1 MNNEEMKR
9 SLREL
14 CRIESVAGIDVSD
27 DAPYGAGCAQALDYA
42 LELCRRLG
50 FETKLCENHRCG
62 WAQIGTGETVVG
74 ILAHLDVVPAGSGWS
89 HPAYDLSEENGRLYG
104 RGVSDDKGPTIA
116 CIYAMKDILGAGLPL
131 KRRVRIIFGQS
142 EESGDWDDMAY
153 YREHE
158 ELPVF
163 GFTPD
168 ADFPA
173 IYGEKRLL
181 NYKLTMPLEESG
193 LLDIRG
199 GSASNV
205 VPDHCEARLLIDGR
219 EKCITASGKASHA
232 STPEDGE
239 NAIAALA
246 AKLASLLPQSPF
258 VRFYRDR
265 IGSSLNGELMG
276 CALSDV
282 ESGKLTMNVGTV
294 GVADKSIVM
303 EIDVRAPVTFEAASV
318 TEPLRRAA
326 AEYGIEV
333 TLTQDTP
340 PVYMDKNG
348 AVIRKLLAVYREE
361 TGDFSEPTVIGGG
374 TYARAMDHIVAF
386 GPMFPGRELTEHQRN
401 EYLLDEDFCR
411 LRSIYRKAI
420 LALASD

>member
-1 MNNEEMKR
+1 MTR
-9 SLREL
+9 
-14 CRIESVAGIDVSD
+14 
-27 DAPYGAGCAQALDYA
+27 PTAQALDYV

-62 WAQIGTGETVVG
+62 WAQIGAGETVVG

-116 CIYAMKDILGAGLPL
+116 CIYAMKDILDAGLPL

-181 NYKLTMPLEESG
+181 NYTLTMPLEGSG

-219 EKCITASGKASHA
+219 ESCISASGKASHA

-294 GVADKSIVM
+294 GVTDGNLVM
-303 EIDVRAPVTFEAASV
+303 EIDVRAPVTFEAAAV

-326 AEYGIEV
+326 AEYGIEAA
-333 TLTQDTP
+333 LTQDTP

-401 EYLLDEDFCR
+401 EYLLAEDFCR

>member
-50 FETKLCENHRCG
+50 FETKLCDKHRCG
-62 WAQIGTGETVVG
+62 WAQIGAGDTVVG

-89 HPAYDLSEENGRLYG
+89 HPAYDLTEENGRLYG

-116 CIYAMKDILGAGLPL
+116 CIYAMKDILDAGLPL

-193 LLDIRG
+193 LLDICG
-199 GSASNV
+199 GS
-205 VPDHCEARLLIDGR
+205 
-219 EKCITASGKASHA
+219 
-232 STPEDGE
+232 
-239 NAIAALA
+239 
-246 AKLASLLPQSPF
+246 
-258 VRFYRDR
+258 
-265 IGSSLNGELMG
+265 SS
-276 CALSDV
+276 CS
-282 ESGKLTMNVGTV
+282 
-294 GVADKSIVM
+294 
-303 EIDVRAPVTFEAASV
+303 R
-318 TEPLRRAA
+318 
-326 AEYGIEV
+326 
-333 TLTQDTP
+333 
-340 PVYMDKNG
+340 
-348 AVIRKLLAVYREE
+348 
-361 TGDFSEPTVIGGG
+361 
-374 TYARAMDHIVAF
+374 
-386 GPMFPGRELTEHQRN
+386 
-401 EYLLDEDFCR
+401 
-411 LRSIYRKAI
+411 
-420 LALASD
+420 

>member
-1 MNNEEMKR
+1 
-9 SLREL
+9 
-14 CRIESVAGIDVSD
+14 
-27 DAPYGAGCAQALDYA
+27 
-42 LELCRRLG
+42 
-50 FETKLCENHRCG
+50 
-62 WAQIGTGETVVG
+62 
-74 ILAHLDVVPAGSGWS
+74 
-89 HPAYDLSEENGRLYG
+89 
-104 RGVSDDKGPTIA
+104 
-116 CIYAMKDILGAGLPL
+116 
-131 KRRVRIIFGQS
+131 
-142 EESGDWDDMAY
+142 
-153 YREHE
+153 
-158 ELPVF
+158 
-163 GFTPD
+163 
-168 ADFPA
+168 
-173 IYGEKRLL
+173 
-181 NYKLTMPLEESG
+181 MPLEESG

-246 AKLASLLPQSPF
+246 EKLASPLPQSPF
-258 VRFYRDR
+258 VRFYRDC

-276 CALSDV
+276 CALADI
-282 ESGKLTMNVGTV
+282 ESGKLTMNVGTI
-294 GVADKSIVM
+294 GVTDGSLVM
-303 EIDVRAPVTFEAASV
+303 EIDVRAPVTFEADAV

-348 AVIRKLLAVYREE
+348 DVIRKLLAVYREE

-374 TYARAMDHIVAF
+374 TYARAMDNIVAF

-401 EYLLDEDFCR
+401 EYLLAEDFCR

>member
-1 MNNEEMKR
+1 MDNEEMKR

-50 FETKLCENHRCG
+50 FETKLCDKHRCG
-62 WAQIGTGETVVG
+62 WAQIGAGETVVG

-89 HPAYDLSEENGRLYG
+89 YPAYDLTEENGRLYG
-104 RGVSDDKGPTIA
+104 RGVSDDKGPAIA
-116 CIYAMKDILGAGLPL
+116 CIYAMKDILDAGISL

-142 EESGDWDDMAY
+142 EESGEWDDMAY

-246 AKLASLLPQSPF
+246 EKLASPLPQSPF

-276 CALSDV
+276 CALADI
-282 ESGKLTMNVGTV
+282 ESGKLTMNVGTI
-294 GVADKSIVM
+294 GVTDGSLVM
-303 EIDVRAPVTFEAASV
+303 EIDVRAPVTFEADAV

-348 AVIRKLLAVYREE
+348 AVIQKLLAVYREE

-374 TYARAMDHIVAF
+374 TYARAMDNIVAF

-401 EYLLDEDFCR
+401 EYLLAEDFCR

>member
-1 MNNEEMKR
+1 
-9 SLREL
+9 
-14 CRIESVAGIDVSD
+14 
-27 DAPYGAGCAQALDYA
+27 
-42 LELCRRLG
+42 
-50 FETKLCENHRCG
+50 
-62 WAQIGTGETVVG
+62 
-74 ILAHLDVVPAGSGWS
+74 
-89 HPAYDLSEENGRLYG
+89 
-104 RGVSDDKGPTIA
+104 
-116 CIYAMKDILGAGLPL
+116 
-131 KRRVRIIFGQS
+131 
-142 EESGDWDDMAY
+142 MAY

-205 VPDHCEARLLIDGR
+205 VPDHCEARLLIDGH
-219 EKCITASGKASHA
+219 ESCISASGKASHA

-294 GVADKSIVM
+294 GVSDDSIVM
-303 EIDVRAPVTFEAASV
+303 EIDVRAPVTFEAAAV

-333 TLTQDTP
+333 ALTQDTP

-348 AVIRKLLAVYREE
+348 DVIRKLLAVYREE